1 MELGTRDIPLDKI
14 WPSMAQVWNMQFL
27 DGGHWD
33 SDPQKCVF
41 GEVYK
46 KVMSS
51 LEELGAN
58 RIRGWCSRTSL
69 HEIRVVS
76 RKALPCNDFWSTY
89 YCE

>member
-1 MELGTRDIPLDKI
+1 
-14 WPSMAQVWNMQFL
+14 MQFL

-51 LEELGAN
+51 LEDLRGAN
-58 RIRGWCSRTSL
+58 FTEHQVFSD
-69 HEIRVVS
+69 
-76 RKALPCNDFWSTY
+76 KFP
-89 YCE
+89 

>member
-1 MELGTRDIPLDKI
+1 MLSPHV
-14 WPSMAQVWNMQFL
+14 QVWNMQFL

-51 LEELGAN
+51 LEDLRGAN
-58 RIRGWCSRTSL
+58 FTEHQVFSD
-69 HEIRVVS
+69 
-76 RKALPCNDFWSTY
+76 KFP
-89 YCE
+89 

>member
-1 MELGTRDIPLDKI
+1 
-14 WPSMAQVWNMQFL
+14 MQFL

-58 RIRGWCSRTSL
+58 LTGLVFTDKS
-69 HEIRVVS
+69 
-76 RKALPCNDFWSTY
+76 P
-89 YCE
+89 